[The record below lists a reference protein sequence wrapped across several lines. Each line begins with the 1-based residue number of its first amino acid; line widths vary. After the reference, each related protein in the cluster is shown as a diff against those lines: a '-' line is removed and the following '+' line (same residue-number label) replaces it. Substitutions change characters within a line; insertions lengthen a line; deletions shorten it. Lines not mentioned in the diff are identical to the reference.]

1 MTTPSTP
8 ARLQRAVRQGLR
20 LLTRPVRMAKGRG
33 GIAVQAY
40 RGYGSARQVFLIG
53 RVFRQPEFGA
63 RLPEGTL
70 GRILNDLGRRLLRR
84 GVGEA
89 ILIARLYGG
98 EQYVRTDKDGY
109 FRINMNL
116 LAKPYADLA
125 WHGMELELIRP
136 VRVRTQGIVF
146 IPSEPSRFV
155 VISDIDD
162 TIMHTGVASKAKML
176 WHLFAKDAS
185 SRTAFPGMAALLRA
199 LYRGPDGAD
208 MNPMLYVS
216 RAPWSIYEVLD
227 EFFNMHRIPVG
238 PLLFLRE
245 WGLTLQRPL
254 PRQAKGHKMA
264 VIRSMME
271 VYHDLPVVLIG
282 DSGQRDAEVYTQI
295 VREQPGRVLAIYIR
309 NVSEGLRRPQAIG
322 HLARDVERAGS
333 TMVLAEDSE
342 AIARH
347 AVEHGLIPEAAMPAV
362 RGEIADAESGLHP
375 TVTAPAGQATQD
387 AEAANVVVESEPER
401 RRHG

>member
-1 MTTPSTP
+1 MATQSTS
-8 ARLQRAVRQGLR
+8 ARLQRTVRKSLR

-40 RGYGSARQVFLIG
+40 RGYGSSEQVFLIG

-70 GRILNDLGRRLLRR
+70 GRILNDLGRRLMRR
-84 GVGEA
+84 GVSDA
-89 ILIARLYGG
+89 LLIARLYGG

-109 FRINMNL
+109 FRVHMSL
-116 LAKPYADLA
+116 LSRPYADVS

-136 VRVRTQGIVF
+136 VRIRTQGIVF
-146 IPSEPSRFV
+146 IPPAPSRFV

-162 TIMHTGVASKAKML
+162 TIMYTGVASKAKML
-176 WHLFAKDAS
+176 WHLFAQDAAN
-185 SRTAFPGMAALLRA
+185 RTAFPGMAALLRA
-199 LYRGPDGAD
+199 LHRGKDGTD
-208 MNPMLYVS
+208 VNPMLYVS

-264 VIRSMME
+264 VIRSMMQ
-271 VYHDLPVVLIG
+271 VYHELPVVLIG
-282 DSGQRDAEVYTQI
+282 DSGQRDAEVYAQI

-309 NVSEGLRRPQAIG
+309 NVSKGWRRPQAIED
-322 HLARDVERAGS
+322 LAREVEQAGS
-333 TMVLAEDSE
+333 IMVLAEDSA
-342 AIARH
+342 AIAGH
-347 AVEHGLIPEAAMPAV
+347 AVEHELIPAAAMPAV
-362 RGEIADAESGLHP
+362 RGEIAEAETELHP
-375 TVTAPAGQATQD
+375 TVTAAADDATD
-387 AEAANVVVESEPER
+387 RADGANVVVDGEPER